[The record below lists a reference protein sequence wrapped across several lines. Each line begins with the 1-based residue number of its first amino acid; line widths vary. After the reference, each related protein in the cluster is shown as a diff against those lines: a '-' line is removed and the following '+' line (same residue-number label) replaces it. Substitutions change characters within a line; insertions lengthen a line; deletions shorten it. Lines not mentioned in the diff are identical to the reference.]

1 MLWIKPMGEL
11 AGKISWNTMRI
22 RQQREFQRLFRSG
35 KKGQSGPLNVHVHP
49 TCSISSRMGLA
60 VGRRVGGAV
69 RRNRVKRL
77 LRTTFRS
84 LHNDWPETLDV
95 IVVVHPHDSATLE
108 CYRLW
113 MHEAIQTAMRTPE
126 NSA

>member
-1 MLWIKPMGEL
+1 MSKL
-11 AGKISWNTMRI
+11 AGKISWSTMRI

-35 KKGQSGPLNVHVHP
+35 KKGRSGPLNVHIHP
-49 TCSISSRMGLA
+49 TDSICSRMGLA

-84 LHNDWPETLDV
+84 LHNDWPQTLDV
-95 IVVVHPHDSATLE
+95 IVVVHPHDPASID
-108 CYRLW
+108 CYRSW
-113 MHEAIQTAMRTPE
+113 MDEAIQKAMRAPRD
-126 NSA
+126 SA